1 MDEAENYDLKG
12 LSQLCASFDEG
23 GGVALGDAFAI
34 YSVVASSPDWITPD
48 WITTSSKSRFQA
60 ELISAASAVGNVIP
74 VLVTT
79 ENVFTVNIVSLPCL
93 KHPPFNSAREIS
105 PHDSLPW
112 FLINASKFSK
122 HQIVGRKD
130 IVESLLMILQRPWC
144 VLELCC
150 CDSPTISAIHRFAVI
165 ATKLNPELY
174 NHALVLLHQELRR
187 RTIPSFGD
195 IKPSELSLVK
205 PWISFA
211 ELDTTWFSLKEV
223 YTELSSSRLRSH
235 NSFWLRLISTCAPY
249 LGISCSNLVR
259 ILSDMTSTSMGVN
272 FSGQKHTTYPAYYS
286 SIGRLSHHSHS
297 SVTIS
302 TRESVLSTRRS
313 TLSLTDHDKCL
324 ALNDLEILSSGLQF
338 LLLIYRQVLQTISES
353 LP

>member
-1 MDEAENYDLKG
+1 MDEAENYDPKG
-12 LSQLCASFDEG
+12 LSQLCASFDKG

-34 YSVVASSPDWITPD
+34 YSVVASSPDWS
-48 WITTSSKSRFQA
+48 TTSSKSRFQA

-105 PHDSLPW
+105 PHDCLPW

-165 ATKLNPELY
+165 ATQLNPELY

-195 IKPSELSLVK
+195 IKPSKLSLIK

-211 ELDTTWFSLKEV
+211 ELDITWFSLKEV

-249 LGISCSNLVR
+249 LGMSCSDLVC
-259 ILSDMTSTSMGVN
+259 ILSHITSIGGNLSR
-272 FSGQKHTTYPAYYS
+272 QKHTTDQAYYS
-286 SIGRLSHHSHS
+286 SIGRIWHHSHS

-313 TLSLTDHDKCL
+313 TLSVTDRDTCL
-324 ALNDLEILSSGLQF
+324 ALNDLEIPSSGPQF
-338 LLLIYRQVLQTISES
+338 LLLIYRQVLQTISDS

>member
-1 MDEAENYDLKG
+1 MNKAETHDPKG

-34 YSVVASSPDWITPD
+34 YSIVASSPDRS
-48 WITTSSKSRFQA
+48 TTSSESRFQA

-93 KHPPFNSAREIS
+93 KHPPFNPAREIS
-105 PHDSLPW
+105 PHDNLPW

-150 CDSPTISAIHRFAVI
+150 CDSLAISAIHQFAVI

-187 RTIPSFGD
+187 RTIPSVGD
-195 IKPSELSLVK
+195 IKLYELSLIT

-211 ELDTTWFSLKEV
+211 ELDTICFPIKEV
-223 YTELSSSRLRSH
+223 YKELSSSRLRSH
-235 NSFWLRLISTCAPY
+235 NSFWLRLISTCAPC
-249 LGISCSNLVR
+249 LGISCSHLVR
-259 ILSDMTSTSMGVN
+259 ILSNMTSTGVN
-272 FSGQKHTTYPAYYS
+272 FSEQRHTTNQPYYS
-286 SIGRLSHHSHS
+286 NIGRMSHHCQG

-302 TRESVLSTRRS
+302 TLKSVLSTRRS
-313 TLSLTDHDKCL
+313 SLSLMDHDKRL
-324 ALNDLEILSSGLQF
+324 AVNDLEILSSGLQF

>member
-1 MDEAENYDLKG
+1 MDEAENYDPKG
-12 LSQLCASFDEG
+12 LSQLCASFDKG

-34 YSVVASSPDWITPD
+34 YSIVASSPDWS
-48 WITTSSKSRFQA
+48 TTSSKSGFQA

-130 IVESLLMILQRPWC
+130 IVESLLIILQRPWC

-174 NHALVLLHQELRR
+174 NQALVLLHQELRR
-187 RTIPSFGD
+187 RTIPSLD
-195 IKPSELSLVK
+195 IKPSELSLMK

-211 ELDTTWFSLKEV
+211 EVDTTWFSLKEV

-259 ILSDMTSTSMGVN
+259 ILSNMTSTGVN
-272 FSGQKHTTYPAYYS
+272 FSGQKHTTDQAYYS
-286 SIGRLSHHSHS
+286 SIGRMSSHCHS

-302 TRESVLSTRRS
+302 TRKSVLSTRRS
-313 TLSLTDHDKCL
+313 TLSLMDHDKRL
-324 ALNDLEILSSGLQF
+324 ALNDVEILGSSLHF
-338 LLLIYRQVLQTISES
+338 LLLIYRQVLQAISET

>member
-1 MDEAENYDLKG
+1 MDKTENYDPKG

-23 GGVALGDAFAI
+23 GGVALGDTFAI
-34 YSVVASSPDWITPD
+34 YSIVASSPDWS
-48 WITTSSKSRFQA
+48 TTISNSRFQA

-93 KHPPFNSAREIS
+93 KHPPFNPAREIS
-105 PHDSLPW
+105 PHDNLPW

-130 IVESLLMILQRPWC
+130 IVESLLVILQRPWC

-150 CDSPTISAIHRFAVI
+150 CNSLAISAIHRFAVI

-187 RTIPSFGD
+187 RTIPSLGD
-195 IKPSELSLVK
+195 VNASEISLIT

-211 ELDTTWFSLKEV
+211 EHDTIWFPIKEV
-223 YTELSSSRLRSH
+223 YKELSSSRLRSH

-249 LGISCSNLVR
+249 LGISCSHLVR
-259 ILSDMTSTSMGVN
+259 ILSNMTSTGVN
-272 FSGQKHTTYPAYYS
+272 FSEQRHATHQACYS
-286 SIGRLSHHSHS
+286 SVGRLWHQYHS

-302 TRESVLSTRRS
+302 TRKSVLSTRRR
-313 TLSLTDHDKCL
+313 TLSLTDHDKRL

-338 LLLIYRQVLQTISES
+338 LFLIYRQVLQTISES

>member
-1 MDEAENYDLKG
+1 MDEAENYDPKG

-34 YSVVASSPDWITPD
+34 YSVVASSPDRS
-48 WITTSSKSRFQA
+48 TTSSKSRIQA

-195 IKPSELSLVK
+195 IKPSELSLIK

-259 ILSDMTSTSMGVN
+259 ILSDMTSMGVN
-272 FSGQKHTTYPAYYS
+272 FSRQKHTTDQAYYS
-286 SIGRLSHHSHS
+286 SIGRMSHRSHS

-302 TRESVLSTRRS
+302 TRESLLSTRRS
-313 TLSLTDHDKCL
+313 TLNLTDHDKCL